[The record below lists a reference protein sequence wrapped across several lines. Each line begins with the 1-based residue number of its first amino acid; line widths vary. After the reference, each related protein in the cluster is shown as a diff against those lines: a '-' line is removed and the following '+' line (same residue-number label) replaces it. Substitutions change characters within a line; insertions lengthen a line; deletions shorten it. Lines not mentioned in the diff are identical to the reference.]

1 VLETALEAEMT
12 EHLGYDKHDPTGRTG
27 GNSRNGTRSKT
38 VLTEIGAAQIEVPRD
53 TDSSSDPA
61 IVRKR
66 QRRLSGVDE
75 IVLSLS
81 AKGLTTGEIAARFDD
96 VYGATVSKDTISRI
110 TDIDDV
116 TRSCSGRRSITD

>member
-1 VLETALEAEMT
+1 MRCEKMARHISAKDRVARQQCRVLPFRWECLSGLAAVVRRERRVVVKNVLETALEAEMT

-66 QRRLSGVDE
+66 QRR
-75 IVLSLS
+75 
-81 AKGLTTGEIAARFDD
+81 
-96 VYGATVSKDTISRI
+96 
-110 TDIDDV
+110 
-116 TRSCSGRRSITD
+116 